1 MSILQFTAH
10 NHKYTSGDDTNW
22 LSVTSLISNFKQ
34 PFDAEKIAAK
44 VAKSKK
50 SKWYGMTPTEIKEAW
65 KSEANRAT
73 SLGTW
78 YHNQREAD
86 ICGLDNMERYG
97 TTVPIFK
104 PIEKEGI
111 KYSPIQKI
119 GNGVY
124 PEHMVY
130 LKSAG
135 ICGQSDLV
143 EVINGVVHI
152 TDYKGLDLYTEIP
165 TEIGFKLM
173 KDIEVGDVIYDG
185 VGNLTPVE
193 NVSEVHNN
201 PCYKITFDTNDT
213 IICDHEHKWFI
224 DERISYGNPKG
235 KNYNITYKEKE
246 VTTLELINLFNNN
259 KILRIKCVE
268 LNNTEK
274 QLPIDPYVL
283 GLWLGDG
290 SKQCGAITNMVGS
303 IWKEIENRGYSVGD
317 DISKGGAGQATTKTI
332 LGIYPELKKLNL
344 INNKFVPD
352 IYLRASK
359 NQRLDLLRGL
369 MDSDGY
375 FHKTR
380 KRCVMNTT
388 QKWQAEAIMELVS
401 SLGYKPTLINSYTSF
416 KNNKIKAYQVTFK
429 MDSDCPF
436 LIRNIDFKNTS
447 FRINKYKKTE
457 HRLIKNIELIDTV
470 PTKCLSVKSETH
482 SYLATRNYIKTHNTN
497 KEIKLEGFTNWEGVS
512 QKMASPLNHLDDC
525 NLNHYAIQLSM
536 YMFIILKHN
545 PKLTAG
551 TITIHH
557 ILFEEAGRD
566 RFGNPISALDND
578 GNPIVTEVVQYDLP
592 YLKKETIDIIHWLED
607 NKHNLKAKS

>member
-50 SKWYGMTPTEIKEAW
+50 SKWYGMSPTEIKEAW

-73 SLGTW
+73 TLGTW

-86 ICGLDNMERYG
+86 ICGLENMERYG

-111 KYSPIQKI
+111 KYSPNQKI

-152 TDYKGLDLYTEIP
+152 TDYK
-165 TEIGFKLM
+165 
-173 KDIEVGDVIYDG
+173 
-185 VGNLTPVE
+185 
-193 NVSEVHNN
+193 
-201 PCYKITFDTNDT
+201 
-213 IICDHEHKWFI
+213 
-224 DERISYGNPKG
+224 
-235 KNYNITYKEKE
+235 
-246 VTTLELINLFNNN
+246 
-259 KILRIKCVE
+259 
-268 LNNTEK
+268 
-274 QLPIDPYVL
+274 
-283 GLWLGDG
+283 
-290 SKQCGAITNMVGS
+290 
-303 IWKEIENRGYSVGD
+303 
-317 DISKGGAGQATTKTI
+317 
-332 LGIYPELKKLNL
+332 
-344 INNKFVPD
+344 
-352 IYLRASK
+352 
-359 NQRLDLLRGL
+359 
-369 MDSDGY
+369 
-375 FHKTR
+375 
-380 KRCVMNTT
+380 
-388 QKWQAEAIMELVS
+388 
-401 SLGYKPTLINSYTSF
+401 
-416 KNNKIKAYQVTFK
+416 
-429 MDSDCPF
+429 
-436 LIRNIDFKNTS
+436 
-447 FRINKYKKTE
+447 
-457 HRLIKNIELIDTV
+457 
-470 PTKCLSVKSETH
+470 
-482 SYLATRNYIKTHNTN
+482 TN
-497 KEIKLEGFTNWEGVS
+497 KEIKLEGFTNWEGIS
-512 QKMASPLNHLDDC
+512 QKMSSPLNHLDDC

-566 RFGNPISALDND
+566 RFDNPISALDTD